1 MFLPDEGVLRAEEK
15 CEQVATLNTESLER
29 PMTTE
34 APITDIPT
42 TAYFHGPMPDRAISQ
57 HFVSRRNTAAIID
70 GSGQNLQTVEV
81 PMTAADPNFY
91 FLRDGDGTRRTL
103 EVRDETDDVDMRAHG
118 RAMEELSK
126 VKIMYMLAFCR
137 QAGSIARSHAWGLA
151 GLGYSWNVHP
161 PNQAYTPIFT
171 RSLSPR
177 PLRTTGRAYWH
188 GTNGPPF
195 EEWGHAADI
204 QGLFPR
210 SHDAGDVVF
219 ISYVWICVYAAL
231 PSSPA
236 HHQLT
241 TPRKFHTYLH
251 AGGHDRAGTGKDR
264 RRAQGRSLR
273 RRTVRG
279 DLSNHYPARVQARV
293 WVHVG
298 GSPHRT
304 HDADTQA
311 ARKSTES
318 DLVLGQGPHLFL
330 SASAPPTDLSATE
343 RHRLQSARKGDAI
356 RSPCHTL
363 HLITSRTCQR
373 RQRVPKG

>member
-137 QAGSIARSHAWGLA
+137 QAGRIARSHACGLA
-151 GLGYSWNVHP
+151 GLQAIAGTCTHP
-161 PNQAYTPIFT
+161 TQLAHPY
-171 RSLSPR
+171 
-177 PLRTTGRAYWH
+177 
-188 GTNGPPF
+188 
-195 EEWGHAADI
+195 
-204 QGLFPR
+204 
-210 SHDAGDVVF
+210 
-219 ISYVWICVYAAL
+219 
-231 PSSPA
+231 SPA
-236 HHQLT
+236 HSRPVRYVQQVERTGMVQTVRPLKNGGMLPTSKDCFRDPMMQVMLCSFPMYGYACMLLSPHPPPT
-241 TPRKFHTYLH
+241 TNSPHPGNSTRTCTQADMIAQAQAKIAEERKAAASVAEPYGETSRIIIPHVFKHES
-251 AGGHDRAGTGKDR
+251 GVMSVDR
-264 RRAQGRSLR
+264 RIELMMQTRKQPENPPKATLSSAK
-273 RRTVRG
+273 
-279 DLSNHYPARVQARV
+279 DLIYS
-293 WVHVG
+293 
-298 GSPHRT
+298 
-304 HDADTQA
+304 
-311 ARKSTES
+311 
-318 DLVLGQGPHLFL
+318 
-330 SASAPPTDLSATE
+330 SAPPPPP
-343 RHRLQSARKGDAI
+343 QI
-356 RSPCHTL
+356 
-363 HLITSRTCQR
+363 
-373 RQRVPKG
+373 